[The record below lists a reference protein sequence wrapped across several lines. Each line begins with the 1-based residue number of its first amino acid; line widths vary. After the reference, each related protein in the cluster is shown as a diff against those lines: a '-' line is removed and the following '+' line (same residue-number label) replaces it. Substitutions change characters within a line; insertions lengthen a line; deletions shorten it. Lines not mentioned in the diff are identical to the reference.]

1 MCAPSPFLFFPWD
14 FPWPVVTHPPN
25 SSLPTSP
32 FARIG
37 IILRHLRTAQGLSR
51 PELAQRAGVEAA
63 LIRTIEES
71 QETPDV
77 NLSDLDAVLGDF
89 GIQLRDLSAADWKL
103 RSDMRLDAE
112 GREIVE
118 FDEDREAELEDIEG
132 REMELLV
139 LTIERLQARVTTL
152 EDQLKQRDSASMRS
166 LQKESI
172 KLLERAM
179 EASGMT
185 QEDMRRLVDNL
196 VAQAQ

>member
-1 MCAPSPFLFFPWD
+1 M
-14 FPWPVVTHPPN
+14 TNPPY

-51 PELAQRAGVEAA
+51 PELAQRAGVDAT

-71 QETPDV
+71 DETPAVD
-77 NLSDLDAVLGDF
+77 LTDLDAVLGDF
-89 GIQLRDLSAADWKL
+89 GVQLRDLSAADWKL
-103 RSDMRLDAE
+103 RSDMRLDE
-112 GREIVE
+112 DGQEIVE
-118 FDEDREAELEDIEG
+118 FDEQRESKLEDIEG

-139 LTIERLQARVTTL
+139 LTIERLQSRVTTL
-152 EDQLKQRDSASMRS
+152 ETELKQKDSASMRS

-196 VAQAQ
+196 AAQAR

>member
-1 MCAPSPFLFFPWD
+1 MCVSCLSLSSLGFSTL
-14 FPWPVVTHPPN
+14 VVTHPPDPP
-25 SSLPTSP
+25 LPTSP

-51 PELAQRAGVEAA
+51 PELAQRAGVDAG
-63 LIRTIEES
+63 LIRAIEDSE
-71 QETPDV
+71 ETPAV
-77 NLSDLDAVLGDF
+77 SLSDLDAVLGDF
-89 GIQLRDLSAADWKL
+89 GVQLRDLSAADWKL
-103 RSDMRLDAE
+103 RSDMRLDAD
-112 GREIVE
+112 GQEIVE
-118 FDEDREAELEDIEG
+118 FDEQREAELEDIEG

-152 EDQLKQRDSASMRS
+152 EKQLKQKDSASMRS

-196 VAQAQ
+196 AAQAR

>member
-103 RSDMRLDAE
+103 RSDMRLDAQ

>member
-1 MCAPSPFLFFPWD
+1 MCSESSFFSGIFFL
-14 FPWPVVTHPPN
+14 VVTHPPH
-25 SSLPTSP
+25 SPHSTSP

-37 IILRHLRTAQGLSR
+37 TILRHLRTSQGLSR
-51 PELAQRAGVEAA
+51 PELAQRAGVDAA
-63 LIRTIEES
+63 LVRAIEDS
-71 QETPDV
+71 NGVPDV
-77 NLSDLDAVLGDF
+77 SLSDLDAVLGDF
-89 GIQLRDLSAADWKL
+89 GVQLRDLSAADWKL
-103 RSDMRLDAE
+103 RSDMRLDAD

-118 FDEDREAELEDIEG
+118 FDKEREAELEDIEG

-139 LTIERLQARVTTL
+139 LTIERLQSRVTTL
-152 EDQLKQRDSASMRS
+152 EDQLRKKDSASMRS

-196 VAQAQ
+196 AAQAR